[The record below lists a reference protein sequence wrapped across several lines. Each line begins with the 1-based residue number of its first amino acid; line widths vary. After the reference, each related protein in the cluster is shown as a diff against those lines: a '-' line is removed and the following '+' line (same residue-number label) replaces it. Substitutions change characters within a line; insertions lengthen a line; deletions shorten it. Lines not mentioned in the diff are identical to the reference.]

1 MKDIAG
7 RTAFITGGAQ
17 GIGLGIARRLAREG
31 VNLALVDIDADALK
45 RALDELGG
53 KTKVKIDV
61 LDVRDRDAFARVA
74 DAVEAELGPV
84 SLLFNNAGVAGG
96 TSIHK
101 MSYTTWDWVL
111 GVNLQGVVN
120 GIQTFLPR
128 MIQRGIG
135 GHVVNT
141 SSGSG
146 LFAVGSGFLYAT
158 SKYAV
163 VGMSEA
169 LNFELKQAKTN
180 IGLSVLCPGPVNT
193 GIVGRSLELKPGYV
207 PPTNPATI
215 KEIEFRKATL
225 AAGVDI
231 DEVGDMVLRGIEDDA
246 LYIFTDRIIADPIV
260 ERTKAILA
268 ALPGGAEKAT
278 YLERGGSAAPLGS
291 QNAGLMPSFVLEALI
306 PAKPQEVFS
315 VVANPLRSSE
325 WNKGHLGFPKA
336 PPKTI
341 TAGASYSQS
350 MESMGSRADV
360 EWQVKRYEVPE
371 IFEIEGHGPMGIRL
385 HITYAL
391 AANGSATT
399 LSVTTTLGG
408 GPLTGPLAKIALK
421 KAHEDLQESLG
432 KLKSLFTG

>member
-1 MKDIAG
+1 MKDFAG

-45 RALDELGG
+45 RAQEELGG
-53 KTKVKIDV
+53 KTRVRVEV

-96 TSIHK
+96 TSVHK

-128 MIQRGIG
+128 MIQRGLG

-169 LNFELKQAKTN
+169 LNFELRQAKAN

-225 AAGVDI
+225 AAGVGI
-231 DEVGDMVLRGIEDDA
+231 DDVGDMVLRGIEDDA

-260 ERTKAILA
+260 QRTKAILA
-268 ALPGGAEKAT
+268 ALPGGAENAGDLEKA
-278 YLERGGSAAPLGS
+278 GAAAPLNS
-291 QNAGLMPSFVLEALI
+291 SSPAEELSFVLEELI

-315 VVANPLRSSE
+315 VVANPLRSAE
-325 WNKGHLGFPKA
+325 WSKGHLGFPKA
-336 PPKTI
+336 PPETM
-341 TAGASYSQS
+341 AVGVSYSQS
-350 MESMGSRADV
+350 LESMGSQVDV
-360 EWQVKRYEVPE
+360 EWHVKRHEAPEFFEV
-371 IFEIEGHGPMGIRL
+371 EGHGPMGIRL
-385 HITYAL
+385 HTTYVL
-391 AANGSATT
+391 AANGGATT
-399 LSVTTTLGG
+399 LSVTTALGG
-408 GPLTGPLAKIALK
+408 GPLIGPLAKIALRR
-421 KAHEDLQESLG
+421 AEEDLQESLG
-432 KLKSLFTG
+432 KLKSLLAS